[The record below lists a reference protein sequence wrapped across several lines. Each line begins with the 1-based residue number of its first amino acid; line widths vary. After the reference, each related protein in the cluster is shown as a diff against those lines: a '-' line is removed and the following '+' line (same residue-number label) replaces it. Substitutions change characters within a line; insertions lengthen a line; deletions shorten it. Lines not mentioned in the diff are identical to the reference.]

1 MQQSQRKRRREKA
14 VESRDR
20 KEEAEAKEVETK
32 GRRRNRLPGLYI
44 TARLAVEET
53 LGTGTAP
60 RAPLFKGD
68 PCTPIRTFF
77 FFKDVEVN

>member
-1 MQQSQRKRRREKA
+1 MESQ
-14 VESRDR
+14 DR

-32 GRRRNRLPGLYI
+32 GQGRNRLPGLYT
-44 TARLAVEET
+44 TARLVVEEM

-68 PCTPIRTFF
+68 PCTPIRTGL
-77 FFKDVEVN
+77 